1 MRLDNMVKQKLRLRL
16 SVLLMTILVCLTAS
30 VPAMSYE
37 EPEYSIVKKTE
48 VYEVR
53 KYKKRTVAEV
63 TYSEEG
69 NGFRLLFDYISGANK
84 DFKEVKMTTPVTH
97 SKKIDMTVPVTQS
110 TTDGKISM
118 RFFLPKKYSKQNAPV
133 PINKR
138 IRLIDLPVEY
148 FAVISYSGFSSDDN
162 FEKHSTKLKTA
173 LENDGLVIK
182 GPPIKASY
190 NSPFTLPFLRRND
203 VMYPLKLN

>member
-1 MRLDNMVKQKLRLRL
+1 MRYRIQG
-16 SVLLMTILVCLTAS
+16 LLMTILAYLTAS

-63 TYSEEG
+63 IYSEEG
-69 NGFRLLFDYISGANK
+69 NGFRLLFEYISGANK
-84 DFKEVKMTTPVTH
+84 GFKDVKMTTPVTH

-110 TTDGKISM
+110 TSDGKMSM
-118 RFFLPKKYSKQNAPV
+118 RFFLPRKYSKHNSPV
-133 PINKR
+133 PINER
-138 IRLIDLPVEY
+138 ISIIDLPIGY
-148 FAVISYSGFSSDDN
+148 FAVIFYSGFSSDYN
-162 FEKHSTKLKTA
+162 FEKYYKELKNA
-173 LENDGLVIK
+173 LDKDDLVIK

-190 NSPFTLPFLRRND
+190 NSPFTLPFLRRNEA
-203 VMYPLKLN
+203 MYPLKLN